1 MYNILKLYPQGICII
16 FLYTGDFVQRV
27 LLATENYPK
36 KTGFFKEQNAGFS
49 AQIQQILI
57 KEDDETILLYSSYNQ
72 AHFS

>member
-36 KTGFFKEQNAGFS
+36 KTGFFKEQGFS
-49 AQIQQILI
+49 AQIQKILI
-57 KEDDETILLYSSYNQ
+57 KEDDGTILLYSSYNQ